1 MLKYEHSVIVFV
13 VIGIGVVFIFSWV
26 QSNFLNAENK
36 IKAPNHLDIESQSTK
51 QEMAAINNSASN
63 STNATEQASNE
74 TNIVNNSNQ
83 SLQAFTNGTV
93 NCSAIK

>member
-1 MLKYEHSVIVFV
+1 MLKYKHSVIVFV
-13 VIGIGVVFIFSWV
+13 VISIGVVFIFSWV
-26 QSNFLNAENK
+26 KSNFLNAENK

-51 QEMAAINNSASN
+51 QEMAAINNSAPN